1 MGFFERLIHRLVIW
15 GAVVGAVDIGFCT
28 ILILAGI
35 VTRAFGHTIPGTFD
49 LVEIAIVLVGAYSF
63 PFCEIKEHH
72 TKADVLINRLSSRWK
87 SRLAVITT
95 FLSLSFWSILLYAGW
110 VMLKRMYEEGEATEL
125 LKINVVPFR
134 ALWVFAL
141 LLMCLVLL
149 IKWIHHIYDSFHTK
163 DAGEVSE

>member
-1 MGFFERLIHRLVIW
+1 MGFFEKLIHRLVTW

-28 ILILAGI
+28 ILIIAGI
-35 VTRAFGHTIPGTFD
+35 ITRAFGHTIPGTFD

-63 PFCEIKEHH
+63 PFCEIKDHH
-72 TKADVLINRLSSRWK
+72 TKADVLINRLSSRSK
-87 SRLAVITT
+87 IRLSVITT

-110 VMLKRMYEEGEATEL
+110 VMLVRMYEEGEATEL

-149 IKWIHHIYDSFHTK
+149 IKWIHHIYDAFFSK
-163 DAGEVSE
+163 DAGKVSE

>member
-1 MGFFERLIHRLVIW
+1 MASFEKLIHRLAIW
-15 GAVVGAVDIGFCT
+15 GAVVGAADIGFCT
-28 ILILAGI
+28 VLIIAGI
-35 VTRAFGHTIPGTFD
+35 VARAFGHTIPGTFD

-63 PFCEIKEHH
+63 PFCEIKDHH
-72 TKADVLINRLSSRWK
+72 TKADVVINHLSSRSR

-110 VMLKRMYEEGEATEL
+110 GILVRMYEEGEATEL

-149 IKWIHHIYDSFHTK
+149 TKWIHHIHRAFFSR
-163 DAGEVSE
+163 DAGKVSE